1 MNERRWFQMIV
12 RVTEPAVGSQTARRR
27 GDSNSSNQQ
36 RGEQRQTGGE
46 TYRLHTYLV
55 REQTRARF
63 LHDVIG
69 ERPSDWASDH
79 LDLPRRFHPFFVQ
92 VSKARPWASV
102 RSRDARPR
110 RAGQYAH
117 STRQAW
123 LVVRQASIRLSIEAS
138 GNETLDTTV
147 VASDPSAGASSSRSG
162 EESITWVSLL
172 HR

>member
-1 MNERRWFQMIV
+1 MIV
-12 RVTEPAVGSQTARRR
+12 ATNNE
-27 GDSNSSNQQ
+27 GDND
-36 RGEQRQTGGE
+36 RTGGE
-46 TYRLHTYLV
+46 TNRLHTYLV

-69 ERPSDWASDH
+69 ERPSYWASDH

-123 LVVRQASIRLSIEAS
+123 LVVMLASIRLSIQ
-138 GNETLDTTV
+138 
-147 VASDPSAGASSSRSG
+147 SRSPAQFPHW
-162 EESITWVSLL
+162 ERDT
-172 HR
+172 